1 MKDESPSAVID
12 KKMDEEKKEEN
23 IIKLEEKSSNAHGHD
38 HAHSHGHSHE
48 FNSENAN
55 SVVLA
60 MVIHGFFEGL
70 GLGVFD
76 NKNEFIGF
84 MIAILVHKWG
94 DALAVGTS
102 FAKSKLS
109 RGKIVCLVIVYVLA
123 TPSGAIVGMLFES
136 SGDIVSSIL

>member
-1 MKDESPSAVID
+1 VSPILKDGDSEKGLS
-12 KKMDEEKKEEN
+12 KKTKERCKMIATKK
-23 IIKLEEKSSNAHGHD
+23 KDHD

-70 GLGVFD
+70 GLGTFD
-76 NKNEFIGF
+76 DKSEFFGF